1 MNGKCLVLRPR
12 GMGIYLY
19 RKGGGRKVWTFE
31 VLEKWGHVV
40 ELDKLI
46 HSHI

>member
-1 MNGKCLVLRPR
+1 MESAQCLDQGEWGFTYIGK
-12 GMGIYLY
+12 
-19 RKGGGRKVWTFE
+19 GGRKVWTFE